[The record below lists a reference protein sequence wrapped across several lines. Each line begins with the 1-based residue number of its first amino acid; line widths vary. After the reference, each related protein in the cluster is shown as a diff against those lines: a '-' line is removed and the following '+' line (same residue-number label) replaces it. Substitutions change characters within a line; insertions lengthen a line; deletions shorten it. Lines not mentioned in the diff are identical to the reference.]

1 MRSTPVQVRLHRRAS
16 PPLFGAIVCAVT
28 IVVAGCSA
36 PAPVRTLPKPATP
49 PVEQPAPVVQ
59 APAPT
64 MPLPSFD
71 ADGPVAL
78 LLPLSGAYAAP
89 AAAVREGFLAQH
101 FAAGDRRELRI
112 YDVGGGDTTRLQSV
126 YQRAL
131 DEGAAFI
138 VGPLM
143 KESAAR
149 LAAMNPPVPVLSL
162 NHLDA
167 GGFVPQ
173 DFFQLGLAPEDEAR
187 AAADD
192 AATRNLRNAVALV
205 PEGDWGDRVLTAFAR
220 RIEQWGGRVVA
231 SARYRQGVSDQSDVI
246 AQLMGVSAS
255 QERHRALTSTL
266 GVRTEFDARRRAD
279 IDYVFLGARA
289 TDARVLLPQFRFHRA
304 SGLPHYAT
312 SMVYDG
318 RGDADLA
325 GLRFCD
331 MPFML
336 DAAGALA
343 AERAQASA
351 AASVA
356 SFPRLYALGRDA
368 YEVTAALQNG
378 RLRVGDSLD
387 GASGTLEWADS
398 SVIGRRL
405 RCAGLRADGIVV
417 DSGL

>member
-1 MRSTPVQVRLHRRAS
+1 MRSTLDSIRLPNAATARG
-16 PPLFGAIVCAVT
+16 L
-28 IVVAGCSA
+28 VVGIAALILAGCAA
-36 PAPVRTLPKPATP
+36 PAPVRSIPPQTPSPA
-49 PVEQPAPVVQ
+49 QPAPPVVQ
-59 APAPT
+59 VPAP
-64 MPLPSFD
+64 LPPRSFG
-71 ADGPVAL
+71 ADGPIAL
-78 LLPLSGAYAAP
+78 LLPLTGVYAAP
-89 AAAVREGFLAQH
+89 AAAVREGFLSQH
-101 FAAGDRRELRI
+101 FAAGDGRELRI
-112 YDVGGGDTTRLQSV
+112 YDVGGDSARLLTV

-131 DEGAAFI
+131 DEGAGFI

-149 LAAMNPPVPVLSL
+149 LALMNPPVPVLSL

-167 GGFVPQ
+167 GGLVPQ
-173 DFFQLGLAPEDEAR
+173 DFFQIGLAPEDEAR

-192 AATRNLRNAVALV
+192 AAARNLRNAVALV
-205 PEGDWGDRVLTAFAR
+205 PEGDWGNRVLDAFAS

-255 QERHRALTSTL
+255 QERHRALTNTL

-289 TDARVLLPQFRFHRA
+289 DDARVLLPQFRFHRA
-304 SGLPHYAT
+304 TGLPHYAT
-312 SMVYDG
+312 SMVYAG
-318 RGDADLA
+318 RGDVDLA

-336 DAAGALA
+336 DDSGPLADERRQALS
-343 AERAQASA
+343 AS
-351 AASVA
+351 SVSA
-356 SFPRLYALGRDA
+356 YPRLYALGRDA
-368 YEVTAALQNG
+368 YEVAAALQDG

-405 RCAGLRADGIVV
+405 RCAGLRADGIVA

>member
-1 MRSTPVQVRLHRRAS
+1 MRNVP
-16 PPLFGAIVCAVT
+16 I
-28 IVVAGCSA
+28 
-36 PAPVRTLPKPATP
+36 VRTPPPAEPTP
-49 PVEQPAPVVQ
+49 PVVSRAPE
-59 APAPT
+59 T
-64 MPLPSFD
+64 LPLPRFA

-89 AAAVREGFLAQH
+89 AAAVREGFLAAH
-101 FAAGDRRELRI
+101 FDAGDARELRI
-112 YDVGGGDTTRLQSV
+112 YDVGTTPERLLSA

-149 LAAMNPPVPVLSL
+149 LATMNPPVPVLSL

-173 DFFQLGLAPEDEAR
+173 DFFQIGLAPEDEAR

-192 AATRNLRNAVALV
+192 AAAGNLRNAVALV
-205 PEGDWGDRVLTAFAR
+205 PEGDWGDRVLAALEGR
-220 RIEQWGGRVVA
+220 MAQWGGRIVA

-246 AQLMGVSAS
+246 AQLMGVAAS
-255 QERHRALTSTL
+255 RERHRELTNAL

-279 IDYVFLGARA
+279 IDFVFLGARA
-289 TDARVLLPQFRFHRA
+289 TEARVLLPQFRFHRA
-304 SGLPHYAT
+304 TGLPHYAT

-318 RGDADLA
+318 RGDAELA

-336 DAAGALA
+336 DTTGELA
-343 AERAQASA
+343 QERQQASSLSNVGA
-351 AASVA
+351 Y
-356 SFPRLYALGRDA
+356 PRLYALGRDA
-368 YEVTAALQNG
+368 YAVAAALQRG
-378 RLRVGDSLD
+378 GLRVGDSLD
-387 GASGTLEWADS
+387 GATGVLEWGDS
-398 SVIGRRL
+398 STIQRRL
-405 RCAGLRADGIVV
+405 RCAALRADRRRTRAVSTGARRR
-417 DSGL
+417 G